1 MLDVSQDDLKL
12 AIDTIKK
19 GDIIAAPTDTVYG
32 ILADATNE
40 HAIKKVFDLKKRPPT
55 KPLIV
60 LVSNL
65 EMAKT
70 IAVFTPEIQNTL
82 NFLWEKKK
90 YPITV
95 ILKAKDNISKLITAG
110 GDSVAIRLPNY
121 QFCINLINSIGKPIV
136 APSANISEHNT
147 ATSYKEV
154 EKDFGNTIPI
164 IKSGKCN
171 KQAST
176 IIDINKYGI
185 TLIREGEI
193 TKSELEKYFS
203 IFINK

>member
-32 ILADATNE
+32 ILADATNVL
-40 HAIKKVFDLKKRPPT
+40 AIKKVFDLKKRPPI

-70 IAVFTPEIQNTL
+70 IAAFTPEIETTL

-95 ILKAKDNISKLITAG
+95 ILKAKDIVSKLITAG

-121 QFCINLINSIGKPIV
+121 QFCINLINSLGKPIV
-136 APSANISEHNT
+136 APSANISGHNT
-147 ATSYKEV
+147 ATSYQEV

-164 IKSGKCN
+164 IKSGKC
-171 KQAST
+171 KRQVST
-176 IIDINKYGI
+176 IININKYGI
-185 TLIREGEI
+185 TLIREGAI

-203 IFINK
+203 TFINK